1 VPASGRQAYPGPI
14 SEIQK
19 IELVVPAMVRH
30 NSATRQ
36 LGARTLQLQQRA
48 PGLRRS
54 PALLFLSGVGVHAGH
69 IMVSKLE
76 EFRQSAADCRQMAA
90 VAPSEFAKQ
99 HWLETTAHWMKMA
112 AAEEGAMG
120 TTRPGQL
127 GRSLEHPHNNISGA
141 TTTAAA
147 MKAKATAPR
156 CSRRVTAARL
166 C

>member
-1 VPASGRQAYPGPI
+1 
-14 SEIQK
+14 
-19 IELVVPAMVRH
+19 
-30 NSATRQ
+30 
-36 LGARTLQLQQRA
+36 
-48 PGLRRS
+48 
-54 PALLFLSGVGVHAGH
+54 
-69 IMVSKLE
+69 MVSKLE

-166 C
+166 CYLSRNRALASSKVAILPLFTIPNRQSTSRVIDQNHRTSGGVPVPPISYINL